1 MIYHLGLGSNLHDPE
16 KQLEKAVEL
25 ITADPDIEFLRS
37 SRVIRTAPYGIVD
50 QPDFWNQV
58 LEISSHLEP
67 QSLLQRLLALESE
80 MGRIRAKHWG
90 PRIIDIDILLAESEV
105 MNFPAEDRPHGLPA
119 LIVPHPDLHNRLFML
134 QPLMEL
140 IPLAVHPVLQKTI
153 SELYYALIELGGPI

>member
-37 SRVIRTAPYGIVD
+37 SRVIRTAPYGLVD

-58 LEISSHLEP
+58 LEISSCLEP
-67 QSLLQRLLALESE
+67 QKLLQRLLAIEIK
-80 MGRIRAKHWG
+80 MGRVRTKHWG
-90 PRIIDIDILLAESEV
+90 PRIIDIDILLAEGLV
-105 MNFPAEDRPHGLPA
+105 MDNPAEDFAGGLPA
-119 LIVPHPDLHNRLFML
+119 LKVPHPDLHNRLFML

-140 IPLAVHPVLQKTI
+140 IPLEVHPVLQKTI
-153 SELYYALIELGGPI
+153 SELYYSLIELGGPI